1 MAIERPMLPPHA
13 EFVDS
18 FMPQPA
24 IGGRQDGKRT
34 SESAKPAQGPS
45 RRNVLAG
52 LAVLSAGL
60 PTSAAAIAEPDPIFA
75 SIGTHRKA
83 YAAMQAAFAETARA
97 LSIADDKVGPS
108 HIDVPS
114 MRGGGRRARR
124 IRGDG
129 ADHHQRL
136 VGDGGLRR

>member
-1 MAIERPMLPPHA
+1 MTIERPMLPPHA

-18 FMPQPA
+18 FLPQPA
-24 IGGRQDGKRT
+24 IGGGRQDGKRT

-75 SIGTHRKA
+75 AITVHRKA
-83 YAAMQAAFAETARA
+83 NAAHYAAIREVAR
-97 LSIADDKVGPS
+97 LEK
-108 HIDVPS
+108 ID
-114 MRGGGRRARR
+114 
-124 IRGDG
+124 
-129 ADHHQRL
+129 
-136 VGDGGLRR
+136 GLI